1 MFQILKINEWINFK
15 CFFFESKTNNYQEK
29 LNAALA
35 NKDVTVIKLSMNYP
49 NVDKA
54 KDIINKLVEVYNADA
69 VNDKNAESRKTAEF
83 IEERIANVG
92 RDLGNV
98 ELQKEQFKK
107 ANQITDLARR
117 RRIGLKTSAGG
128 KSETIEIASQLE
140 LTNSLISL
148 SQDKEIIKS
157 FPIISV

>member
-1 MFQILKINEWINFK
+1 
-15 CFFFESKTNNYQEK
+15 
-29 LNAALA
+29 
-35 NKDVTVIKLSMNYP
+35 MNYP

-107 ANQITDLARR
+107 ANQITDLAVE
-117 RRIGLKTSAGG
+117 G
-128 KSETIEIASQLE
+128 
-140 LTNSLISL
+140 
-148 SQDKEIIKS
+148 
-157 FPIISV
+157 

>member
-1 MFQILKINEWINFK
+1 
-15 CFFFESKTNNYQEK
+15 
-29 LNAALA
+29 
-35 NKDVTVIKLSMNYP
+35 MNYP

-107 ANQITDLARR
+107 ANQITDLAVEGE
-117 RRIGLKTSAGG
+117 IGLKLLLRQ
-128 KSETIEIASQLE
+128 ER
-140 LTNSLISL
+140 NS
-148 SQDKEIIKS
+148 
-157 FPIISV
+157 